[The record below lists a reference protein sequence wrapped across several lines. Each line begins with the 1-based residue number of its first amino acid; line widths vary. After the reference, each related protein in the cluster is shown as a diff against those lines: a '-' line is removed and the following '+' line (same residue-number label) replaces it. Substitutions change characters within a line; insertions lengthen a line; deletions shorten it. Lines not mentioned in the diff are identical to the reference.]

1 MKFSLKFL
9 WFDFWI
15 GAFYDRVKRV
25 LYVCPLP
32 CVVLKFSFGVGD
44 RGTRLYW

>member
-32 CVVLKFSFGVGD
+32 CVVLKFSFGVCKG
-44 RGTRLYW
+44 GTRLFW